1 VIYASKWRWATVVRS
16 VLSAFRALK
25 RCGGKLVEVRRCL
38 SRRVAIGLK
47 SFCPSAALL
56 EAAFAVFSS
65 AACRDISAGRW
76 RRVGMRLRAAFWLK
90 GLGKE
95 GGKEEGSKGRSY
107 RLDTGV
113 FSLGCDP
120 GYDPGVWLR
129 SRRGCCDLLRSR
141 CGEPGSG
148 CGG

>member
-1 VIYASKWRWATVVRS
+1 M
-16 VLSAFRALK
+16 
-25 RCGGKLVEVRRCL
+25 EVQRCL

-76 RRVGMRLRAAFWLK
+76 RRVGTRLRAAFWLK

-113 FSLGCDP
+113 CGCDGWLGCDP
-120 GYDPGVWLR
+120 GVAAIQVWWLR
-129 SRRGCCDLLRSR
+129 WFRDELGLASRSGAQRFATSLRN
-141 CGEPGSG
+141 
-148 CGG
+148 